1 MRRNGSRFFS
11 LMTSN
16 LKSCVLLYMR
26 GVDVLEKQH
35 YLNGIT
41 LTLVALIVSCLMAAA
56 CAPIPFEEPGLGKQK
71 IPDQTVS
78 KAKPR
83 IDIGALEQRIHVLIN
98 QQRAKHGLSS
108 LDWNPALNKI
118 ARLHSKDMATKRYFQ
133 HNSPEGHDLAYRY
146 SQQGFVCEIAVGA
159 MYYTGGENIF
169 QTNLYSSVEY
179 INEIPTIYHWNDIET
194 MAQTTVKGWMNSPSH
209 RETILE
215 PSWRTEGIGIG
226 ISNDNKV
233 YITQDFC

>member
-1 MRRNGSRFFS
+1 
-11 LMTSN
+11 
-16 LKSCVLLYMR
+16 VL
-26 GVDVLEKQH
+26 GKQH
-35 YLNGIT
+35 YSLRVTI
-41 LTLVALIVSCLMAAA
+41 TLVALIVSCLMAAA
-56 CAPIPFEEPGLGKQK
+56 CAPIPFEGPGLGKQK

-83 IDIGALEQRIHVLIN
+83 IDIGELEQRIHVLIN

-133 HNSPEGHDLAYRY
+133 HNSPEGYDLAYRY
-146 SQQGFVCEIAVGA
+146 SQQGFVCEIAVGG

-215 PSWRTEGIGIG
+215 PSWRTEGIGIA